1 MVTSLN
7 QNEHFTK
14 LDCFT
19 KQAKKKENSENILV
33 KLGVIAVYAAS
44 ADFMLIQAARLAE
57 QIILKSQLAEGKVN
71 SKPHDDTWFFDNQ
84 IRSRRITSEI
94 KKLLPF
100 KTNTDE
106 KKDRQINNIVKEFLS
121 SSNDFLTSRNKILH
135 HLLSPKGSIDEI
147 GAYIEKT
154 IKKFNGF
161 RKINEEF
168 VKILHHY
175 RFGEKKIQ
183 YFYGNS

>member
-1 MVTSLN
+1 
-7 QNEHFTK
+7 
-14 LDCFT
+14 
-19 KQAKKKENSENILV
+19 
-33 KLGVIAVYAAS
+33 
-44 ADFMLIQAARLAE
+44 
-57 QIILKSQLAEGKVN
+57 
-71 SKPHDDTWFFDNQ
+71 
-84 IRSRRITSEI
+84 
-94 KKLLPF
+94 LPF

-168 VKILHHY
+168 VKYYIIIDLEKRKFSISMEIPNCTSY
-175 RFGEKKIQ
+175 RSKHSTKLCLERRDSIYTVICVTSD
-183 YFYGNS
+183 YFV